1 MEIHALAVQ
10 KVIAYPQ
17 HLKSETF
24 LEEFM
29 GLLTGKNALI
39 FGLAN
44 DKSIAWG
51 IAQAFARE
59 GANLGFSY
67 AGEMLTKRVRP
78 LAEQLNVKFVEECDV
93 ASDEQIAA
101 VAEKAK
107 AHFGEIDIVVHSIGF
122 ANKDELQGYFYNTSR
137 AGFHLAMDIS
147 VYSFVGLARAF
158 QPLMRRAGF
167 HLAMDISVYSFV
179 GLARA
184 FQPLMRRGGSLLTLT
199 YYGAVK
205 VAPNYNMMGVAK
217 AALEASTRYLAADF
231 GPQGI
236 RVNAISAGPIRTL
249 AAMGVSGFRDMY
261 KNYADMA
268 PMRENVTPADC
279 GNAAVFL
286 CSDMAAHTTGE
297 ILYVDSGYNIMGVM
311 DPRKESNQASVV
323 SG

>member
-1 MEIHALAVQ
+1 MVAIPYSPFT
-10 KVIAYPQ
+10 I
-17 HLKSETF
+17 F
-24 LEEFM
+24 GGIM
-29 GLLTGKNALI
+29 GLLSGKNALI

-51 IAQAFARE
+51 ITQAFHRE
-59 GANLGFSY
+59 GAQIGISY
-67 AGEMLTKRVRP
+67 AGEALEKRVKP
-78 LAEQLNVKFVEECDV
+78 LAAQVGADFVEQCDV
-93 ASDEQIAA
+93 SSDEQIAA

-107 AHFGEIDIVVHSIGF
+107 ARFGEIDILVHSIGF

-158 QPLMRRAGF
+158 QPMMRK
-167 HLAMDISVYSFV
+167 
-179 GLARA
+179 
-184 FQPLMRRGGSLLTLT
+184 GGALLTLT
-199 YYGAVK
+199 YYGSMK

-261 KNYADMA
+261 KNFADMA
-268 PMRENVTPADC
+268 PMRENVTAEDC
-279 GNAAVFL
+279 GNAAVYL
-286 CSDMAAHTTGE
+286 CSDWSAHVTGE
-297 ILYVDSGYNIMGVM
+297 VHYVDSGYNIMAAT
-311 DPRKESNQASVV
+311 DPRKEQ
-323 SG
+323 

>member
-1 MEIHALAVQ
+1 
-10 KVIAYPQ
+10 
-17 HLKSETF
+17 
-24 LEEFM
+24 M

-67 AGEMLTKRVRP
+67 AGEILAKRVHP
-78 LAEQLNVKFVEECDV
+78 LAEQVGAKFVEECDV
-93 ASDEQIAA
+93 SSDEQITSI
-101 VAEKAK
+101 AEKAK
-107 AHFGEIDIVVHSIGF
+107 AHFGEIDILVHSIGF
-122 ANKDELQGYFYNTSR
+122 AKKEELQGQFYNTSR
-137 AGFHLAMDIS
+137 EGFHTAMDIS

-158 QPLMRRAGF
+158 QPILRKGA
-167 HLAMDISVYSFV
+167 
-179 GLARA
+179 
-184 FQPLMRRGGSLLTLT
+184 SLLTLT

-217 AALEASTRYLAADF
+217 AALETATRYLAADF

-236 RVNAISAGPIRTL
+236 RVNAISAGPLRTL
-249 AAMGVSGFRDMY
+249 AAMGVTGFRDMY

-268 PMRENVTPADC
+268 PMRENITIDDC
-279 GNAAVFL
+279 GNAALYL
-286 CSDMAAHTTGE
+286 CSDMAARVTGE

-311 DPRKESNQASVV
+311 DPRKSE
-323 SG
+323 

>member
-158 QPLMRRAGF
+158 QPLMRR
-167 HLAMDISVYSFV
+167 
-179 GLARA
+179 
-184 FQPLMRRGGSLLTLT
+184 GGSLLTLT